1 MFFPLSK
8 VIFFV
13 LTPSNFLIFVG
24 WLGLVLLVATRWRR
38 TGAGLAGFG
47 LGGLALAGLSPLP
60 FLALAPLEQRFPA
73 FAEDGA
79 PPTGII
85 VLGGGVDSGLS
96 EARRQIVVNDAGERP
111 IYLADLARRFPSA
124 RLVFS
129 GGSGS
134 LSQGLSE
141 AEIVGRMGDV
151 LGAPRSRLILEHRS
165 RNTRENALFTA
176 DLVKPKPGERWL
188 LVTSAWHM
196 PRSIGCFRQAGF
208 EVTAFPVDY
217 RTRGFADAFR
227 FNSFASDGL
236 LHLDLAVKEW
246 IGLLAYRLAGYT
258 SDAFPAPS
266 PELVP
271 EAAPEAS
278 PGAAASR

>member
-13 LTPSNFLIFVG
+13 LTPSNFLILAGLAGIVLLAATRRRR
-24 WLGLVLLVATRWRR
+24 LGLS
-38 TGAGLAGFG
+38 LAGFG
-47 LGGLALAGLSPLP
+47 LGGLLVAGLSPLP
-60 FLALAPLEQRFPA
+60 FLALAPLEERFPA
-73 FAEDGA
+73 LPEDAA

-134 LSQGLSE
+134 LNQGLSE
-141 AEIVGRMGDV
+141 AEVVGRLADV
-151 LGAPRSRLILEHRS
+151 IGAPRSRLILEHRS

-196 PRSIGCFRQAGF
+196 PRSVGCFRQAGF
-208 EVTAFPVDY
+208 EIVAFPVDY
-217 RTRGFADAFR
+217 RTRGFADAVR

-236 LHLDLAVKEW
+236 LHLDLAAKEW

-258 SDAFPAPS
+258 PEAFPAPS
-266 PELVP
+266 SASRPD
-271 EAAPEAS
+271 APG
-278 PGAAASR
+278 PAASR